1 MLSYEDKESENMTED
16 KNQNI
21 QNKSQNQAS
30 RSNLNTADKSQNK
43 LLTKAAIVGVVAG
56 LLGGGVSYVGLE
68 QYSNYAGSSSAQ
80 TSISSSSASISKTS
94 AKNSGTMT
102 SAYNKVKGAVVSV
115 INLKKNSTRKSNSI
129 YDLFGGSDDD
139 SSSSSSSST
148 TKYTTYSEGSGV
160 IYLKSNG
167 KGYIVTNNHVI
178 SGSDKVQVVL
188 ASGKTVDA
196 KVVGKDS
203 TSDLAVLS
211 IDAKYVTQTA
221 SFGDSKSLITGQ
233 TVIAVGS
240 PMGSEYASSVTQ
252 GIISAPSRTIT
263 TSSNQ
268 QTVIQTDAAINPG
281 NSGGPLVNSA
291 GQVIGIN
298 SMKLSQSTDG
308 TSVEGMGFAIPSNE
322 VVTIINQLV
331 KNGKVTRP
339 QLGIRVISLS
349 ELSSAYKEQ
358 LGIKTNLKRGI
369 YVASVTKNSAASAAG
384 MKSGDIITKVDG
396 TSVSDVVSLHEILY
410 KHKIG
415 DKVTVTVDRNGKT
428 VNLDVTLKSN

>member
-1 MLSYEDKESENMTED
+1 MLNYEDKESENMTED
-16 KNQNI
+16 KNPNVQN
-21 QNKSQNQAS
+21 QSQNQAS
-30 RSNLNTADKSQNK
+30 RSNLSTADKSQNK

-68 QYSNYAGSSSAQ
+68 QYSNYADSSSAQ
-80 TSISSSSASISKTS
+80 TSISSSSASISKNS

-115 INLKKNSTRKSNSI
+115 INLKKNSTRKSSSI
-129 YDLFGGSDDD
+129 YDLFGGGDSD
-139 SSSSSSSST
+139 SSSSSST

-178 SGSDKVQVVL
+178 SVSDKVQVVL
-188 ASGKTVDA
+188 ASGKTVSA

-281 NSGGPLVNSA
+281 NSGGALVNSA

-339 QLGIRVISLS
+339 QLGIKVISLS
-349 ELSSAYKEQ
+349 ELNSAYREQ
-358 LGIKTNLKRGI
+358 LGIKTSLKSGI

-415 DKVTVTVDRNGKT
+415 DKVTVTVNRNGKT

>member
-1 MLSYEDKESENMTED
+1 MTED

-358 LGIKTNLKRGI
+358 LGIKTNLKSGI

>member
-1 MLSYEDKESENMTED
+1 MLNYEDKESENMTED
-16 KNQNI
+16 KNPNVQN
-21 QNKSQNQAS
+21 QSQNQAS
-30 RSNLNTADKSQNK
+30 RSNLSTADKSQNK

-68 QYSNYAGSSSAQ
+68 QYSNYADSSSAQ
-80 TSISSSSASISKTS
+80 TSISSSSASISKNS

-102 SAYNKVKGAVVSV
+102 SAYNKVKGAAVSV
-115 INLKKNSTRKSNSI
+115 INLKKNSTRKSSSI
-129 YDLFGGSDDD
+129 YDLFGGGDSD
-139 SSSSSSSST
+139 SSSSSST

-188 ASGKTVDA
+188 ASGKTVSA

-281 NSGGPLVNSA
+281 NSGGALVNSA

-339 QLGIRVISLS
+339 QLGIKVISLS
-349 ELSSAYKEQ
+349 ELNSAYREQ
-358 LGIKTNLKRGI
+358 LGIKTSLKSGI

-415 DKVTVTVDRNGKT
+415 DKVTVTVNRNGKT

>member
-1 MLSYEDKESENMTED
+1 MTED
-16 KNQNI
+16 KNPNVQN
-21 QNKSQNQAS
+21 QSQNQAS
-30 RSNLNTADKSQNK
+30 RSNLSTADKSQNK

-68 QYSNYAGSSSAQ
+68 QYSNYADSSSAQ
-80 TSISSSSASISKTS
+80 TSISSSSASISKNS

-115 INLKKNSTRKSNSI
+115 INLKKNSTRKSSSI
-129 YDLFGGSDDD
+129 YDLFGGGDSD
-139 SSSSSSSST
+139 SSSSSST

-188 ASGKTVDA
+188 ASGKTVSA

-281 NSGGPLVNSA
+281 NSGGALVNSA

-339 QLGIRVISLS
+339 QLGIKVISLS
-349 ELSSAYKEQ
+349 ELNSAYREQ
-358 LGIKTNLKRGI
+358 LGIKTSLKSGI

-415 DKVTVTVDRNGKT
+415 DKVTVTLV
-428 VNLDVTLKSN
+428 